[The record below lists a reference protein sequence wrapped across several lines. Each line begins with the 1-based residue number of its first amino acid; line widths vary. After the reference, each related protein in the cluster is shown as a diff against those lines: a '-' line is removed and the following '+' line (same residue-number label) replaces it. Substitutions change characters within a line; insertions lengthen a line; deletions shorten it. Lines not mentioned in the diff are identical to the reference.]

1 MAVCMSK
8 NEKKWQYLQAID
20 VEIFYLSVSDGVLM
34 KRINHSKLF
43 DAISKEEVDTI
54 FNLFY
59 LCIKRESDPGFDRHG
74 DLWIGWCVYPTRIRG
89 DIFLGDD

>member
-1 MAVCMSK
+1 
-8 NEKKWQYLQAID
+8 
-20 VEIFYLSVSDGVLM
+20 M

-74 DLWIGWCVYPTRIRG
+74 DL
-89 DIFLGDD
+89 